1 MYLKNNT
8 TLHGITFHHFF
19 NNKFFLKGQGAI
31 NQNHFRKLINYIGRE
46 NIIDANEF
54 YSLVQKNQYNERKV
68 CFTFDDGLH
77 CQYEIAKPILDEYK
91 IKAFFFIFT
100 SSITNKPDLLELYRY
115 FRIKYY
121 KDINNF
127 YQEFFE
133 IYESICKLSIKH
145 IYKRNNNKIIKQKKI
160 YKFHTKNDLLFRI
173 VRDHYCSDLE
183 YNKIMSLLFKKNN
196 FSKEQILKKLYMKA
210 SHIKNLHRSG
220 HVIGGHSHSHFT
232 NMGKRSLDTQ
242 LGEYKNCRNILSKTL
257 DVPIYSMSHPC
268 GSYNHNTIRSLRKL
282 DFKMGFDSYLNNKIN
297 TKEYNFY
304 LPRQDH
310 SNIFKKMKI
319 NIQ

>member
-1 MYLKNNT
+1 
-8 TLHGITFHHFF
+8 
-19 NNKFFLKGQGAI
+19 
-31 NQNHFRKLINYIGRE
+31 
-46 NIIDANEF
+46 
-54 YSLVQKNQYNERKV
+54 
-68 CFTFDDGLH
+68 
-77 CQYEIAKPILDEYK
+77 
-91 IKAFFFIFT
+91 
-100 SSITNKPDLLELYRY
+100 
-115 FRIKYY
+115 
-121 KDINNF
+121 
-127 YQEFFE
+127 
-133 IYESICKLSIKH
+133 
-145 IYKRNNNKIIKQKKI
+145 
-160 YKFHTKNDLLFRI
+160 
-173 VRDHYCSDLE
+173 
-183 YNKIMSLLFKKNN
+183 MSLLFKKNN